1 MEATISNPIP
11 TILETLTKSPL
22 NKIIIRPIARA
33 GTVNKKIDFFAWIK
47 SLSNKT
53 CVNDITIEE
62 GKIIQSISTYEYPKI
77 IKVGVPNNNRPTPR
91 QDWNTLNIIII
102 KHKT

>member
-1 MEATISNPIP
+1 MDATINSPIP
-11 TILETLTKSPL
+11 TTLETLTKSPL
-22 NKIIIRPIARA
+22 NNIINSPITSA

-77 IKVGVPNNNRPTPR
+77 IKVWVPNNNKPTPR

-102 KHKT
+102 KHKI